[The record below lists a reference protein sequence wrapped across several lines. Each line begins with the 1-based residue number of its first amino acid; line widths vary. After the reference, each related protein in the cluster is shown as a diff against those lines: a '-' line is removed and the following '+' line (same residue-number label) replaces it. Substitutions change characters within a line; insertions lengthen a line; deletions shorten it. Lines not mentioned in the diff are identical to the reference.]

1 MHFNTKYST
10 TGALAAG
17 HARHRQGMP
26 GCGHWMRADR
36 GGPMWTRADPSG
48 DTGDTGCRPGD
59 THRAPAEDF
68 TGFLFL
74 YSLSLP
80 NYAPNTYKGL
90 KMFNDQ

>member
-26 GCGHWMRADR
+26 GCGHWMRADQ

-48 DTGDTGCRPGD
+48 DTGCRPGD
-59 THRAPAEDF
+59 TRRAPAEDF
-68 TGFLFL
+68 TGFPISIFTFIATLCTQL
-74 YSLSLP
+74 HI
-80 NYAPNTYKGL
+80 KV
-90 KMFNDQ
+90 